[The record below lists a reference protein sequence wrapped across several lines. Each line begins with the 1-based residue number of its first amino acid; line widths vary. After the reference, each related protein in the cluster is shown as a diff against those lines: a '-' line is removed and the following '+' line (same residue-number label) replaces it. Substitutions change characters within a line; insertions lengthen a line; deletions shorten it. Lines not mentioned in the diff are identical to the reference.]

1 MFSFGG
7 FPGAADGGAGSRG
20 IRSFLESR
28 FVMTLLLRR
37 FAFWGASALAAA
49 LCVGC
54 STEEDFGSTN
64 PYGDMDPAT
73 LVFPDVEK
81 SNVDPKEDLFALPFV
96 DSTGK
101 PVELKKFLG
110 VKNVCLVMMRGF
122 PGFVCPGC
130 TAQTSRLI
138 RNEKEFQARECE
150 VLIVFPGPKDHL
162 VDFVQAAQ
170 SYADGKKL
178 PFPLLLD
185 ENFSAVDKL
194 GIRGELAKPSTY
206 ILDKKGRIR
215 FAYVGASLTDRPS
228 LKAMLRELDEVVKN
242 EKEEAAAD
250 ASPSDKPQGG
260 KKEDPAAK
268 EGAAKEEAAKEGAA
282 KEEAAKEE
290 AAGKSDASKSGP
302 PAEKDKEKAP
312 PATEPKDED
321 TAGAPPER
329 DPRKEDAVPTAAAL
343 LEGAPRKNR

>member
-1 MFSFGG
+1 
-7 FPGAADGGAGSRG
+7 
-20 IRSFLESR
+20 
-28 FVMTLLLRR
+28 MTLLLRR
-37 FAFWGASALAAA
+37 MAFSWWGACAIAAA

-54 STEEDFGSTN
+54 SQEEDFGSTN
-64 PYGDMDPAT
+64 PYGDLDPAT

-81 SNVDPKEDLFALPFV
+81 SNVDPKEDLFSLPFV
-96 DSTGK
+96 DHTGK

-228 LKAMLRELDEVVKN
+228 LKAMLRELDDVVKT

-250 ASPSDKPQGG
+250 ASPSDKSEGSKPEGG
-260 KKEDPAAK
+260 KKEDPAAR
-268 EGAAKEEAAKEGAA
+268 EEAKEKG
-282 KEEAAKEE
+282 
-290 AAGKSDASKSGP
+290 DASKSGP
-302 PAEKDKEKAP
+302 PAKKEKEQAP

-321 TAGAPPER
+321 TAAALPER
-329 DPRKEDAVPTAAAL
+329 DPRKEDAVPSAAAL
-343 LEGAPRKNR
+343 LDGAPRKNR